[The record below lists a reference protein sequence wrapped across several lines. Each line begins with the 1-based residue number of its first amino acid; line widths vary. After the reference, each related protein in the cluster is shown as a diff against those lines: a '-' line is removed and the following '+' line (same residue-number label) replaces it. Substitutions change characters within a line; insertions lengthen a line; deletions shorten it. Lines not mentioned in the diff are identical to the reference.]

1 MTMRVLAL
9 TLTVLWPAVA
19 GAQSTLDDA
28 GLLAQAT
35 AAVRNVTLADQAPQG
50 QAAPQPQ
57 APPEAPVEPRRR
69 GSMVGYIDDAVV
81 ASHLRVRFDAAYG
94 GERPDRA
101 EFFYAKCGCYKGLA
115 TAIPAAY
122 DPDAP
127 GPGPAILTDYDFRQV
142 YLEGEYAFT
151 PRVSGYVELPFRW
164 LSPQGFL
171 TGTGTFASTSGLSD
185 IRAGVKVAVSSTAD
199 HTVTAALRAE
209 FPSGDAAKGLGNDHG
224 TLVPELLYY
233 QSVSDRV
240 AIESQIGYWR
250 PLSGSAG
257 VPTAGGDEFW
267 GSVFFY
273 GIGPSV
279 EVYRSPTFRFAPV
292 VELVGWHVLGGFQTE
307 IPGTAEGV
315 AVPVDGLDIV
325 NLKLGARAVFQ
336 DRTSLYV
343 GYGRALTD
351 TSWYDDIVRIEVRY
365 QF

>member
-1 MTMRVLAL
+1 MKTRVLVL
-9 TLTVLWPAVA
+9 IVTLGWPAVGA
-19 GAQSTLDDA
+19 AQSTSTDT
-28 GLLAQAT
+28 GLLAQAI
-35 AAVRNVTLADQAPQG
+35 AAARDVRVSDQAPRAQTPPPEPP
-50 QAAPQPQ
+50 AAP
-57 APPEAPVEPRRR
+57 EPVEPRRR

-94 GERPDRA
+94 GERADRA

-115 TAIPAAY
+115 TAIPPAY

-127 GPGPAILTDYDFRQV
+127 GPGPAVLTDYDFRQV
-142 YLEGEYAFT
+142 YLQGEYAFT
-151 PRVSGYVELPFRW
+151 PRLSGFVELPFRW
-164 LSPQGFL
+164 LSPQSFL
-171 TGTGTFASTSGLSD
+171 AGSGTFPSQSGLSD

-209 FPSGDAAKGLGNDHG
+209 FPSGDAGKGLGNNHG

-233 QSVSDRV
+233 QSISDRV
-240 AIESQIGYWR
+240 AVESQVGYWR

-257 VPTAGGDEFW
+257 VPTAGSDQFW

-273 GIGPSV
+273 GIGPSI
-279 EVYRSPTFRFAPV
+279 EAYRSPSFRLAPV

-307 IPGTAEGV
+307 VPGTADGV
-315 AVPVDGLDIV
+315 AVPVDGLNIV
-325 NLKLGARAVFQ
+325 NLKVGARAVFQ

-343 GYGRALTD
+343 GYGRALTSA
-351 TSWYDDIVRIEVRY
+351 SWYDDIVRIEVRY